1 MVSRIVDSEGIFSWT
16 ELVTEAT
23 LEARAGHVSGLDVS
37 KDACP
42 VFGSEVT
49 LCTLELATTIFVDP

>member
-1 MVSRIVDSEGIFSWT
+1 MVSRIVDSEGIFCGT
-16 ELVTEAT
+16 ELVTETT

-37 KDACP
+37 GDTGP

-49 LCTLELATTIFVDP
+49 IRTLKLATTIFVDP